1 MEGVAHLEPLDAGC
15 QILQRESRGMKK
27 TALNTMSAEALDS
40 EAWVVTRKGLH
51 SSATAMSKLA
61 ASSPR
66 SNLITPLNSEMT
78 GLFLLFFLL
87 RIDV

>member
-1 MEGVAHLEPLDAGC
+1 M
-15 QILQRESRGMKK
+15 
-27 TALNTMSAEALDS
+27 
-40 EAWVVTRKGLH
+40 VTRKELH

-66 SNLITPLNSEMT
+66 SNLISLLNSEMT

-87 RIDV
+87 RINV